1 MTSEAVSQQH
11 IGTLY
16 GIGVGPGAPDLLTL
30 RAERILKQ
38 CPVICLPASTGRRS
52 YAGTIIETHID
63 RSWQEI
69 VAVKFPMRNVW
80 EQALPAR
87 NEAVMT
93 LLSYLQSGR
102 DVAFVTEGDPL
113 LYSTFGYMLDAVRQS
128 NPEIHIEVI
137 PGITSITAAAAA
149 AQLPLTSWDERLA
162 VLPAFHVLEQN
173 AERGTDTESP
183 LRSIFQLFDTVVLLK
198 VNKIFDP
205 LLDLLEEL
213 DLVQSAVFVR
223 RCSTDQEEVIF
234 DIQCLRG
241 QTLDYFSLLIVR
253 KSHAIYHR

>member
-1 MTSEAVSQQH
+1 MTSEVVLPQRT
-11 IGTLY
+11 GTLY
-16 GIGVGPGAPDLLTL
+16 GIGAGPGAPDLLTV

-38 CPVICLPASTGRRS
+38 CQVICLPASTGRRS
-52 YAGTIIETHID
+52 YAGTIIESYVD

-69 VAVKFPMRNVW
+69 VPVKFPMQNVW

-87 NEAVMT
+87 NEAVTT
-93 LLSYLQSGR
+93 LLSYLQAGR

-113 LYSTFGYMLDAVRQS
+113 LYSTFGYMLEAVRQVDVAI
-128 NPEIHIEVI
+128 PIEVI
-137 PGITSITAAAAA
+137 PGITSITAAAASA
-149 AQLPLTSWDERLA
+149 CIPLTAWDERLA
-162 VLPAFHVLEQN
+162 VLPAVHILEPQI
-173 AERGTDTESP
+173 AGAESP
-183 LRSIFQLFDTVVLLK
+183 LQSIFQLFDTVVLLK
-198 VNKIFDP
+198 INKVFDA

-213 DLVQSAVFVR
+213 DLVQHAVFVC

-253 KSHAIYHR
+253 KTHAICHK

>member
-1 MTSEAVSQQH
+1 MTSEVMPQH
-11 IGTLY
+11 SGTLY

-30 RAERILKQ
+30 RAERALKR

-52 YAGTIIETHID
+52 YACTIIESHID
-63 RSWQEI
+63 RSRQEI
-69 VAVKFPMRNVW
+69 VSVKFPMRNVW

-93 LLSYLQSGR
+93 LLSYLRSGR
-102 DVAFVTEGDPL
+102 DLAFVTEGDPL
-113 LYSTFGYMLDAVRQS
+113 LYSTFGYMLEAVRQS
-128 NPEIHIEVI
+128 NPEIRIEVI
-137 PGITSITAAAAA
+137 PGITSITAAAAS
-149 AQLPLTSWDERLA
+149 AQVPLTSWDERLA

-173 AERGTDTESP
+173 TGTESP
-183 LRSIFQLFDTVVLLK
+183 LRTIFQLFDTVVLLK
-198 VNKIFDP
+198 INKIFDP

-213 DLVQSAVFVR
+213 ELAQHAVFVR

-234 DIQCLRG
+234 DLQCLRG

-253 KSHAIYHR
+253 KTHAIYHR